1 MSSFNRLPRILVIDD
16 QYGRC
21 GLGSEFRDAV
31 GPEVFAAF
39 VADRRA
45 LCTNFGLV
53 DITGDVRARA
63 QDEPL
68 SEAIFC
74 PAQVWNG
81 SAARIENSAAL
92 ALEMTRRGWPFPNQ
106 SRWALVLLDLRFTF
120 GAVNQF
126 GDPEQGTLFGLEVLL
141 PLLLREVD
149 PELPIVI
156 LSSTP
161 REENNAR
168 ARTLGALDFI
178 QRLPGV
184 GAPPSVCRQALK
196 ETIFQHGLIP
206 DPLGWVAG
214 ESLEILRTLRQARRA
229 SRSADTI
236 LIQGETG
243 SGKGLLAR
251 YIHKMSERR
260 DGPLEVFNAAQRPP
274 ELQADELFGHWKGA
288 FTDAREDS
296 AGLWERADGG
306 TVFIDE
312 VADLDPA
319 VQLRL
324 MQPIEERRVRRLGHA
339 PRGTESERS
348 VDVRVILASNRRLE
362 EQPTIKKD
370 FLNRINALTIEVPSL
385 RERPSDIPELARRI
399 LERIAPAWRGRLLP
413 DAIMALQ
420 AHEWRQG
427 NVRELRNVLAR
438 ALANFPDQDI
448 TARDLELAVS
458 HAGPP
463 ESDTRGIPTAGWS
476 DFIEALRS
484 EPRSWK
490 REEVESWKRQLQGA
504 FLEIVA
510 AALVWSIRATREGG
524 KANYTAAARL
534 LAGQP
539 RMTTMQ
545 AKRFLKR
552 VLTLDR
558 SGNRLW
564 TAVAAQLDDESRSF
578 LFRLMDNAVE
588 VEPDIYRE
596 S

>member
-1 MSSFNRLPRILVIDD
+1 MSSLDRIPRILVIDD

-31 GPEVFAAF
+31 GPEIFAAF

-81 SAARIENSAAL
+81 SSARIENSAAV
-92 ALEMTRRGWPFPNQ
+92 ALEIARRGWPFPNQ
-106 SRWALVLLDLRFTF
+106 SRWALILLDLRFTY

-184 GAPPSVCRQALK
+184 GAPPSVCRHALK
-196 ETIFQHGLIP
+196 ETLFQHGLIP
-206 DPLGWVAG
+206 DSLGWVAG

-339 PRGTESERS
+339 PKGAEPERS

-362 EQPTIKKD
+362 DQPTIKKD
-370 FLNRINALTIEVPSL
+370 FLNRINALTIEIPSL
-385 RERPSDIPELARRI
+385 RERPRDIPELARRI
-399 LERIAPAWRGRLLP
+399 LERLAPVWRGRLLP

-438 ALANFPDQDI
+438 AMANFPDQDI
-448 TARDLELAVS
+448 TARDLELAVDPS
-458 HAGPP
+458 GHS
-463 ESDTRGIPTAGWS
+463 ESEARDIPSAGWS
-476 DFIEALRS
+476 DFVEALRS
-484 EPRSWK
+484 EPRSWR
-490 REEVESWKRQLQGA
+490 REEVDSWKRQLPGA

-524 KANYTAAARL
+524 KMNYTAAARL

-539 RMTTMQ
+539 SMTTMQ

-558 SGNRLW
+558 PGDRLW
-564 TAVAAQLDDESRSF
+564 SAVEAQLDDESRSY
-578 LFRLMDNAVE
+578 LCRLMDTAVE
-588 VEPDIYRE
+588 AE
-596 S
+596 SNTNEGS